1 VRAYV
6 VPAASVEEDP
16 DTDIA
21 NSLQAMTPE
30 DVIVVGIN
38 TIRVV
43 GPNAKDLIATILAH
57 LNGVT
62 HADPR

>member
-1 VRAYV
+1 M
-6 VPAASVEEDP
+6 PAASVEEDP
-16 DTDIA
+16 ATDIA
-21 NSLQAMTPE
+21 DSIQAMTPE
-30 DVIVVGIN
+30 DVIVVGLN

-43 GPNAKDLIATILAH
+43 GPDAKDLIATILAH

>member
-1 VRAYV
+1 M

-30 DVIVVGIN
+30 DVIVVGLN

-43 GPNAKDLIATILAH
+43 GPDAKDLIATILAH

>member
-1 VRAYV
+1 MRAYA

-30 DVIVVGIN
+30 DVIVVGLN

-43 GPNAKDLIATILAH
+43 GPDAKDLIATILAH

-62 HADPR
+62 S

>member
-1 VRAYV
+1 M
-6 VPAASVEEDP
+6 PAASVEEDP

-30 DVIVVGIN
+30 DVIVVGLN

-43 GPNAKDLIATILAH
+43 GPDAKDLIATILAH

-62 HADPR
+62 S

>member
-1 VRAYV
+1 M

-43 GPNAKDLIATILAH
+43 GPDAKDLIAAILTH

>member
-1 VRAYV
+1 M
-6 VPAASVEEDP
+6 PAASVEEDP

-30 DVIVVGIN
+30 DVIVVGLN

-43 GPNAKDLIATILAH
+43 GPDAKDLIATIIAH